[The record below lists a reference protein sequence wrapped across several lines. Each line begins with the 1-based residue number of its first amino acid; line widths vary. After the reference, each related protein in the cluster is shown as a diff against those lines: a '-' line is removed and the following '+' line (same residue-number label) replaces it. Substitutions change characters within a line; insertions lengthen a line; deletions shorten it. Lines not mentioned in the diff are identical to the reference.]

1 MSIAALNWAFRA
13 QAGSSSRKLVLIALA
28 NWCGANNETYPSV
41 EAICGVTELNRKTVL
56 DTLHALANAGLITDT
71 GRRTGRS
78 NGVRVWRLAVYETGG
93 MHFTQQAVPILRG
106 RQYQNRDT
114 DTSMDTFMDTS
125 NKEAVSKQVP
135 VRGLTARPRVRS
147 LDADIDRPLS
157 APEKRAL
164 DARRLDEGYFGQGD
178 EQDRQRIA
186 AARRREI
193 GENE

>member
-1 MSIAALNWAFRA
+1 MSISALNWAFRA

-56 DTLHALANAGLITDT
+56 DTLHGLADAGLILDT

-78 NGVRVWRLAVYETGG
+78 NGVRVWRLAVPETGTDFG
-93 MHFTQQAVPILRG
+93 HEAVPISDSR
-106 RQYQNRDT
+106 RYQKRDT
-114 DTSMDTFMDTS
+114 DTFMDTFMDTGIRAPVP
-125 NKEAVSKQVP
+125 KTVP

-157 APEKRAL
+157 AQERRAL

-193 GENE
+193 GGNE